1 MKERIKEIRKSTEL
15 SQEAFGKRLG
25 VSGAA
30 ISRLE
35 QGERGITEQMVL
47 SISREFNVS
56 EEWLRNGSGDMFVLT
71 QEDELQELQIKY
83 HLDNLDLKILRE
95 YLKLSSEH
103 RKIFKNYFV
112 NVFGGVIASEDEKI
126 DLEVEAY
133 REELEAE
140 RRFTTSEVSPDTGAE
155 NEKTG

>member
-1 MKERIKEIRKSTEL
+1 MKERIKEIRKLTEL

-56 EEWLRNGSGDMFVLT
+56 EEWLRNGLGDMFVLT

-83 HLDNLDLKILRE
+83 HLDHLDLKILRE
-95 YLKLSSEH
+95 YLKLSPEH
-103 RKIFKNYFV
+103 RKVFKSYFV
-112 NVFGGVIASEDEKI
+112 NVFGGSVASEDERI

-140 RRFTTSEVSPDTGAE
+140 RRFTTSEASPDTGTE